1 MVLKFLPALMQL
13 LYCLPEVQEPFN
25 WFTDFLQKEL
35 FLVLLLSQCLC
46 GGEELLGLPIL
57 LSC

>member
-1 MVLKFLPALMQL
+1 MVSEFLPALMQL

-25 WFTDFLQKEL
+25 WLMDFLQKEL

-46 GGEELLGLPIL
+46 SEEELLGLPIL
-57 LSC
+57 PSY